1 MEMITVNL
9 FRPRSLGG
17 KKNIGIS
24 ESGVEAVADDGNPSL
39 AHFIGVY

>member
-1 MEMITVNL
+1 MEMITINL
-9 FRPRSLGG
+9 FRPRSVGG

-39 AHFIGVY
+39 AHFIGIY